1 MTWTQHNGIVASKC
15 PKRKKRN
22 KAIVQIISK
31 NKIILWTG
39 NLRPRPFEMLL
50 IPRTRSRPPRKAGLG
65 QSPWIISNL
74 CSICFARCSE
84 RMRQGPPRGRS
95 DHRFKH
101 EPAKQGCSLRVRQLC
116 SRIELSSNWVETSY
130 HSGLQ
135 AGSWDGYTKP
145 SLYMDEGKRLPRRI
159 FCEGT
164 AHKASANKGYSQ
176 ARHCHHAFT
185 N

>member
-1 MTWTQHNGIVASKC
+1 
-15 PKRKKRN
+15 
-22 KAIVQIISK
+22 
-31 NKIILWTG
+31 
-39 NLRPRPFEMLL
+39 MLL
-50 IPRTRSRPPRKAGLG
+50 IPRTRSRLPRKAGLG

-95 DHRFKH
+95 DHRFKR

-145 SLYMDEGKRLPRRI
+145 SLYMDEGKRLPRRSSARALPI
-159 FCEGT
+159 KPLLIKGT
-164 AHKASANKGYSQ
+164 VKQGTVITHLPIKTFWIDCAVGRMQSVENFISARYNIV
-176 ARHCHHAFT
+176 FM
-185 N
+185 